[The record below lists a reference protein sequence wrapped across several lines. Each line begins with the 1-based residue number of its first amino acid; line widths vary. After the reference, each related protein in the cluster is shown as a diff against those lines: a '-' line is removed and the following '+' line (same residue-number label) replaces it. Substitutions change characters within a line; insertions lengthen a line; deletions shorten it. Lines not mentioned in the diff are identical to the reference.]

1 MSQQLFP
8 LLNTIGNT
16 PLVPLHKITADHPG
30 IELYAKLEFMNPG
43 LSIKDRIV
51 RHILDKAEQ
60 SGELQPGGTIVE
72 NTSGNTGAAT
82 AMIGALKG
90 YKVIL
95 TMPDKVSTE
104 KQNSLKAYG
113 AEVRVF
119 PTTAEPGSPNHYVQA
134 ALDLANELGAFRIN
148 QYDNPINPEAHYHTT
163 GPEIWDQME
172 HQVDVFVASGSTGG
186 TITGTGRFLKEQN
199 PSIQIVM
206 PDPIGSIYYHYWKT
220 GQEDPSKIGTY
231 EVEGVGE
238 DHLAKAIDFSVIDDV
253 IPFNDEQAFRMG
265 RRLAQEEGILGGGTG
280 GANVWGALQFA
291 SKYLPQ
297 HQKNHP
303 SKPLRIATVIPDS
316 GVKYLSKMYNDEWM
330 AKQGYKV

>member
-1 MSQQLFP
+1 MNQSPFT
-8 LLNTIGNT
+8 LLHTIGNT
-16 PLVPLHKITADHPG
+16 PLVPLLKITADHPG

-119 PTTAEPGSPNHYVQA
+119 PTISEPGTPNHYVQA
-134 ALDLANELGAFRIN
+134 ALDLAKELGAFRIN
-148 QYDNPINPEAHYHTT
+148 QYDNHINPEAHYLTT
-163 GPEIWDQME
+163 GPEIWDQMD
-172 HQVDVFVASGSTGG
+172 QDVDVFVSSGSTGG
-186 TITGTGRFLKEQN
+186 TITGTGGYLKEKN
-199 PSIQIVM
+199 ASIQIVM

-265 RRLAQEEGILGGGTG
+265 RRLAHEEGILGGGTG
-280 GANVWGALQFA
+280 GANVWGALEFA
-291 SKYLPQ
+291 KTYFPE
-297 HQKNHP
+297 HQKIHP
-303 SKPLRIATVIPDS
+303 GKPLRIATVIPDS